1 MDDLKKTCLYDNH
14 VALKAQ
20 MSPFG
25 GFMMPIQY
33 SSIIEEH
40 NAVRQKVGIF
50 DVSHMGEIFV
60 SGIDAEKFVNHIF
73 TNDAT
78 ALPAGKILYGMM
90 LYEDGGVVDDL
101 LVYKMADP
109 QTWLLV
115 VNASNIE
122 KDEAWIRQQAE
133 GFAVTVSN
141 ESADYGQIAL
151 QGPDAERTAKESLGL
166 DLSDLTF
173 YTFKESEWDGKPLI
187 VSRTGYTGEDG
198 FEFYMDTASIVKMW
212 ERFIAAGVAP
222 CGLGCRDTLRFE
234 SGLPLYGH
242 ELSAEISPIM
252 AGLGMFVKLDKP
264 EFIGREACA
273 KQKAEGTAKKVVGIE
288 LADRAIPRGGYAV
301 EVDGVQI
308 GEVTTGYHTITTNRS
323 VCLALIDS
331 RYAALGTAVDVRIRK
346 KVFAGTV
353 CKKRFYDKK
362 YKK

>member
-1 MDDLKKTCLYDNH
+1 MDELKKTCLYDNH

-40 NAVRQKVGIF
+40 NAVRQTVGMF

-60 SGIDAEKFVNHIF
+60 SGADAEKFVNHIF

-78 ALPAGKILYGMM
+78 ALSAGKILYGMM

-101 LVYKMADP
+101 LVYKMAEP
-109 QTWLLV
+109 LTWLLV

-133 GFAVTVSN
+133 GFAVEISN
-141 ESADYGQIAL
+141 KSDVYGQIAL
-151 QGPDAERTAKESLGL
+151 QGPDAERTAKEVLGL
-166 DLSDLTF
+166 NLSDLTF
-173 YTFKESEWDGKPLI
+173 YTFKETALDGKPLI

-212 ERFIAAGVAP
+212 ERFIAAGVTP

-252 AGLGMFVKLDKP
+252 AGLGIFVKLDKP
-264 EFIGREACA
+264 EFIGRDACA

-288 LADRAIPRGGYAV
+288 LKDRAIPRGGYAV
-301 EVDGVQI
+301 EVDGEQI
-308 GEVTTGYHTITTNRS
+308 GEVTTGYHTITTDRS

-331 RYAALGTAVDVRIRK
+331 RYAALGTEVDVRIRK

>member
-1 MDDLKKTCLYDNH
+1 M
-14 VALKAQ
+14 
-20 MSPFG
+20 
-25 GFMMPIQY
+25 
-33 SSIIEEH
+33 
-40 NAVRQKVGIF
+40 
-50 DVSHMGEIFV
+50 
-60 SGIDAEKFVNHIF
+60 
-73 TNDAT
+73 
-78 ALPAGKILYGMM
+78 
-90 LYEDGGVVDDL
+90 
-101 LVYKMADP
+101 
-109 QTWLLV
+109 
-115 VNASNIE
+115 
-122 KDEAWIRQQAE
+122 
-133 GFAVTVSN
+133 
-141 ESADYGQIAL
+141 
-151 QGPDAERTAKESLGL
+151 
-166 DLSDLTF
+166 
-173 YTFKESEWDGKPLI
+173 
-187 VSRTGYTGEDG
+187 SRTGYTGEDG